1 MSLAFMF
8 PGQGSQVVGMGKD
21 LYDHFPEAHA
31 VFEAADDALGRSIS
45 KLCFEGPETE
55 LRLTANTQPA
65 ILTVSLA
72 AHAVLAKRAPAP
84 ALAAGHSLGE
94 ISALCAMGA
103 VPLTD
108 AVRAV
113 QERGRLMQEAVPA
126 GRGAMAAVLGLSP
139 ELVEQA
145 CRESSTPSD
154 GCQAANFN
162 EPGQTVI
169 SGHAAAVAR
178 AGEKALALGA
188 KRVLPLP
195 VSAPFHSALMAPM
208 QVKLRE
214 VLARIPW
221 KAPAAPVVS
230 NVDARPNS
238 EPSRIVELL
247 VAQVTAPVRWT
258 DCVRA
263 LRGAGVDRVVEV
275 GPGRVLCGLAKRIDR
290 ELTSFNVEDGAS
302 LEKTVSA
309 LAATPGSP

>member
-1 MSLAFMF
+1 MSLAFIF

-21 LYDHFPEAHA
+21 LYDRFPEARA
-31 VFEAADDALGRSIS
+31 VFDAADDALGSRIS
-45 KLCFEGPETE
+45 TLCFEGPETE

-72 AHAVLAKRAPAP
+72 AHAVLSKRAPVP
-84 ALAAGHSLGE
+84 AFAAGHSLGE

-103 VPLTD
+103 VPLTE

-113 QERGRLMQEAVPA
+113 RERGRLMQEAVPA
-126 GRGAMAAVLGLSP
+126 GRGAMSAVLGLSP

-145 CRESSTPSD
+145 CKESSTPSD
-154 GCQAANFN
+154 VCQPANFN

-178 AGEKALALGA
+178 AGERALALGA

-208 QVKLRE
+208 QAKLRE
-214 VLARIPW
+214 VLAKLVW
-221 KAPAAPVVS
+221 KVPVAPIVS
-230 NVDARPNS
+230 NVDAKANADPG
-238 EPSRIVELL
+238 RIVELL

-258 DCVRA
+258 ECIRA
-263 LRGAGVDRVVEV
+263 LRAAGVDRVVEV
-275 GPGRVLCGLAKRIDR
+275 GPGRVLCGLVKRIDR
-290 ELTSFNVEDGAS
+290 EMTSFNVEDGAS
-302 LEKTVSA
+302 LEKAVA
-309 LAATPGSP
+309 VLTPGTGSP

>member
-1 MSLAFMF
+1 MSLAFIF

-21 LYDHFPEAHA
+21 LHDRFPEARA
-31 VFEAADDALGRSIS
+31 VFQAADDALGRPIS
-45 KLCFEGPETE
+45 KLCFEGPESD

-72 AHAVLAKRAPAP
+72 AHAVLAKRASMP

-103 VPLTD
+103 VPLTE
-108 AVRAV
+108 AVKAV
-113 QERGRLMQEAVPA
+113 HERGRLMQEAVPA
-126 GRGAMAAVLGLSP
+126 GRGAMAAVLGLTP

-145 CRESSTPSD
+145 CRESSTPAD
-154 GCQAANFN
+154 GCQPANFN

-195 VSAPFHSALMAPM
+195 VSAPFHSVLMAPM
-208 QVKLRE
+208 QQPLRE
-214 VLARIPW
+214 VLSRLPW
-221 KAPAAPVVS
+221 KAPAAPIVS
-230 NVDARPNS
+230 NVDARPNADA
-238 EPSRIVELL
+238 SRIVDLL

-258 DCVRA
+258 ECVRA
-263 LRGAGVDRVVEV
+263 LRSAGVDRVVEV
-275 GPGRVLCGLAKRIDR
+275 GPGRVLCGLVKRIDR
-290 ELTSFNVEDGAS
+290 EMTSFNVEDGAS
-302 LEKTVSA
+302 LDKAIAGLTAGTV
-309 LAATPGSP
+309 

>member
-1 MSLAFMF
+1 MSLAFIF

-21 LYDHFPEAHA
+21 LYDRFPEARA

-45 KLCFEGPETE
+45 KLCFEGPEAD

-65 ILTVSLA
+65 ILTVSVA
-72 AHAVLAKRAPAP
+72 AHAVLAKRAPQP

-103 VPLTD
+103 VPLSE

-154 GCQAANFN
+154 SCQPANFN

-169 SGHAAAVAR
+169 SGHVAAVAR

-188 KRVLPLP
+188 KKVIPLQ

-208 QVKLRE
+208 QGQLRD
-214 VLARIPW
+214 VLGKIAW
-221 KAPAAPVVS
+221 KAPVAPIVS
-230 NVDARPNS
+230 NVDAKPNAD
-238 EPSRIVELL
+238 PARIVELL

-258 DCVRA
+258 ECVQA
-263 LRGAGVDRVVEV
+263 LRGGGIDRVVEV
-275 GPGRVLCGLAKRIDR
+275 GPGRVLCGLVKRIDR
-290 ELTSFNVEDGAS
+290 ELTSSNVEDGAS
-302 LEKTVSA
+302 LEKTLAA
-309 LAATPGSP
+309 LAAVTT